1 MIWKAP
7 EKKKT
12 KEWAKREPVGL
23 TKHSHKQILVE
34 KEPKQTGNENNRTKK
49 Q

>member
-1 MIWKAP
+1 MESAR
-7 EKKKT
+7 KKKK